1 MCGIYCAFDLQ
12 ESKVDLRP
20 LKERGPDSSSL
31 LYHRRATVGFT
42 RLAINDI
49 KGGDQPFERAEHISV
64 CNGEIYNHVQL
75 KEEYTLDCVS
85 QSDCE
90 CIAPLTVK
98 LGPLAAYHAL
108 DGVFAYVI
116 ITQDTIF
123 FARDYIGVR
132 PLYIGRHRQYDT
144 PVVASLATML
154 DHCECVEQVPP
165 GLYRYD
171 QGVVTNLRA
180 HLPFVHLRDPVHQ
193 LRSTLFRAVEKRLM
207 SDRPIGCL
215 LSGGLDSSII
225 AAILCTFLGAENV
238 RTYSIG
244 MEGSTDLKAAQIV
257 ADHLGTQHTSVTFT
271 PEEGIEII
279 PEVIRILETY
289 DVTTVRASVGMYLLA
304 QYIKGSSNDKV
315 IFSGEGSDEMFCGYL
330 YFHNAPRPIDA
341 ALESHELQANL
352 YKYDVLRADRCIA
365 SCGLELRV
373 PFLDRDM
380 LNLVRNLSP
389 RQLVPRD
396 GWEKFLL
403 RTAFKD
409 LLPSEIAWRRK
420 EGFSDGTG
428 TLDKPFHAHIHEYL
442 QGSVLEEER
451 YYRTHFNLN
460 FPYYQPVIPRWMP
473 KWTDTEDPSGRV
485 IMTAL
490 DHPLETGTY

>member
-1 MCGIYCAFDLQ
+1 MCGIYCAFDIQ

-20 LKERGPDSSSL
+20 LKGRGPDSTSL
-31 LYHRRATVGFT
+31 VYHRRATVGFT

-49 KGGDQPFERAEHISV
+49 KGGDQPFERPDHLSV
-64 CNGEIYNHVQL
+64 CNGEIYNHKYLTQ
-75 KEEYTLDCVS
+75 EYKLDCVS

-90 CIAPLTVK
+90 CIAPLTHT

-108 DGVFAYVI
+108 DGVFAYVVLI
-116 ITQDTIF
+116 DDTIF

-132 PLYIGRHRQYDT
+132 PLYIGRHRHYDT
-144 PVVASLATML
+144 PVVASLASML

-171 QGVVTNLRA
+171 QGVITNLRA
-180 HLPFVHLRDPVHQ
+180 HLPFVHVRDPVYQ
-193 LRSTLFRAVEKRLM
+193 LRATLFKAVEKRLM

-225 AAILCTFLGAENV
+225 AAILCTFVGAENV

-244 MEGSTDLKAAQIV
+244 MDGSTDLKAAQRV
-257 ADHLGTQHTSVTFT
+257 ADHLGTIHTSVTFT
-271 PEEGIEII
+271 PDEGIHII
-279 PEVIRILETY
+279 PDVVRILESY

-304 QYIKGSSNDKV
+304 QYIKRETTDIV

-341 ALESHELQANL
+341 VLESYNLQNNL

-373 PFLDRDM
+373 PFLDRAM
-380 LNLVRNLSP
+380 LNLVRNMTP
-389 RQLVPRD
+389 QDLVPRD

-403 RTAFKD
+403 RTTFSD
-409 LLPSEIAWRRK
+409 LLPEEITWRRK

-428 TLDKPFHAHIHEYL
+428 PMDKPFHIHLQEYL

-451 YYRTHFNLN
+451 YYRTHFNLL
-460 FPYYQPVIPRWMP
+460 FPYYQPVIPPWMP
-473 KWTDTEDPSGRV
+473 KWMDTDDPSGRI
-485 IMTAL
+485 IMASLQGT
-490 DHPLETGTY
+490 ETSSG